1 MKTNNTCKSKG
12 KEKPNIHAI
21 RQKVQSITYTDSNIK
36 ENIDMLVSY
45 KINIYNWLT
54 CYEKKY
60 KKGHMYEQLYDIVNN
75 MLEKGLRLFIEKKYD
90 YTKKFKYYPDIL
102 YKHFNTLIFN
112 KKEFNINKL
121 DVYTDEILDLR
132 KNNENF
138 KLTNTQNFIKTY
150 ISPDTHYNGLLL
162 WHGVGVGKSCGAI
175 SIAENFKNIKNK
187 KIIIVLPSETLE
199 QNWKDEIINIKKE
212 FNKKN
217 NNSNVQC
224 T

>member
-60 KKGHMYEQLYDIVNN
+60 KKAHMYEQLYDIVNN

-90 YTKKFKYYPDIL
+90 YTKKFKDPIE
-102 YKHFNTLIFN
+102 
-112 KKEFNINKL
+112 KEFLKKIEDNFPVFLNKAKTL
-121 DVYTDEILDLR
+121 ENVYQNAKFIFDYKKIDFGNLILE
-132 KNNENF
+132 NE
-138 KLTNTQNFIKTY
+138 
-150 ISPDTHYNGLLL
+150 
-162 WHGVGVGKSCGAI
+162 
-175 SIAENFKNIKNK
+175 K
-187 KIIIVLPSETLE
+187 KIIQIFFQKIDKIYDSNIEKINDPIDPDIVLFGLILVSFLPLNIFPKTSPPIS
-199 QNWKDEIINIKKE
+199 DIIATIIEYKR
-212 FNKKN
+212 
-217 NNSNVQC
+217 
-224 T
+224 